1 MRDYDL
7 NIFVREDDNQW
18 YMHIYEVKD
27 GNHHELGGAFK
38 LSPME
43 VNQIIIGNSTFHYQT
58 DVWYELSGFWLD
70 YQPQLSDRILM
81 KFRSLPR

>member
-7 NIFVREDDNQW
+7 NIFVREDDNHWWMQ
-18 YMHIYEVKD
+18 IYEVKD
-27 GNHHELGGAFK
+27 GKHYELGEAFK
-38 LSPME
+38 LEAME
-43 VNQIIIGNSTFHYQT
+43 VNQIMVGDATFKNQT

-70 YQPQLSDRILM
+70 YLPQLSDRILM